1 MKPAVKLNELTA
13 HEIHELLAS
22 GQVSCREAA
31 EASLAR
37 ANEVEPSLHAYVRL
51 TPEVALRQA
60 EEIDERLARGEH
72 LPPLGGVPLA
82 LKDIMCTKGLPTT
95 CCSRILEN
103 FVPPYDATV
112 VRRCNEQGLVLIGK
126 TNMDEFAMGSST
138 ENSAFGPTHNPWDL
152 ERVPGGSSGGSA
164 AAMAADE
171 ANISLGTDTGGSIR
185 QPAALCGVVG
195 MKPTYG
201 RVSRQGLVAFAS
213 SLDQIGPITKDV
225 TDCALFLNVI
235 CGHDPLDSTSV
246 DFPVPDFTQS
256 LGKEIKGLKIGLPKE
271 FFEYEGK
278 RVGEE
283 VDAAIQTALRVFES
297 LGAEIEETSLPS
309 LNYCVATYYLIAPAE
324 ASSNLARYD
333 GVQYGFRSPGDD
345 IIDMYRK
352 TRDKGFGAEVKRRIM
367 LGTYALSAGYYDA
380 YYQKAQQVRTLMVRD
395 FQRAFEKYDLLLGP
409 TSPTVA
415 FRIGEKSDDPLAMYL
430 SDVCT
435 IPVNLAGLPA
445 ISIPCGFSDGLPIGL
460 QIVGR
465 ALDEETILRASY
477 AFEQST
483 DFHLRRS
490 LPASTK
496 AAADARAVVT
506 RKGE

>member
-1 MKPAVKLNELTA
+1 VELIELTA
-13 HEIHELLAS
+13 HEVHEMLTS
-22 GQVSCREAA
+22 GRVSCLEVTQAV
-31 EASLAR
+31 LAR
-37 ANEVEPSLHAYVRL
+37 AEEVEPLLHSYVRL

-60 EEIDERLARGEH
+60 KEIDQRLARGEH
-72 LPPLGGVPLA
+72 LPPLGGVPLV
-82 LKDIMCTKGLPTT
+82 LKDIMCTKGIVTT
-95 CCSRILEN
+95 CGSKILEN
-103 FVPPYDATV
+103 FIPPYDATV
-112 VRRCNEQGLVLIGK
+112 VSRCNEQGMILIGK
-126 TNMDEFAMGSST
+126 ANMDEFAMGSST

-164 AAMAADE
+164 AAMAANE
-171 ANISLGTDTGGSIR
+171 AIIALGTDTGGSIR

-235 CGHDPLDSTSV
+235 CGHDPLDSTSI
-246 DFPVPDFTQS
+246 DLPVPDFTQV
-256 LGKEIKGLKIGLPKE
+256 LGREIKGLRIGLPRE

-278 RVGEE
+278 KVGEE
-283 VDAAIQTALRVFES
+283 VEAPVRAALGIFER
-297 LGAEIEETSLPS
+297 LGAVIEEISLPS
-309 LNYCVATYYLIAPAE
+309 LSYCVATYYLIAPAE

-333 GVQYGFRSPGDD
+333 GVQYGFRSPGED

-395 FQRAFEKYDLLLGP
+395 FQRAFQKYDVLIGP

-415 FRIGEKSDDPLAMYL
+415 FRIGEKTDDPLAMYL

-445 ISIPCGFSDGLPIGL
+445 VSIPCGYSDGLPVGL
-460 QIVGR
+460 QIVGK
-465 ALDEETILRASY
+465 ALDEETLLRTAY

-483 DFHLRRS
+483 NFHLRRS
-490 LPASTK
+490 LPGRP
-496 AAADARAVVT
+496 RAKSLVEK
-506 RKGE
+506 RGD